1 MQYPERPDN
10 SRKDAEKN
18 LNQIFKLYTK
28 YKVKVDFIK
37 ESFYFIRFLPLLGK
51 DSHDIEV
58 TVPAFVKH
66 GLF

>member
-1 MQYPERPDN
+1 MTRPKRAGKN
-10 SRKDAEKN
+10 AENN

-37 ESFYFIRFLPLLGK
+37 ESFYFIRFLPLPGK

-58 TVPAFVKH
+58 TVSAFVKH